1 MKNLLT
7 FEDLTG
13 KRRLRSFVKVAIGAF
28 VLIVAIGVVNTVN
41 RNRMMN
47 QIFAEPRPVSA
58 EALPTTEVVVEQP
71 VVEECPTD
79 PADWTMSDNP
89 VAPGSNLKKLS
100 TECVYNEL
108 EKTAAWVYATTAF
121 GYTRTEAAA
130 MLGLQNPQIMYFP
143 DGLINVLT
151 DYKDEPQPVSLV
163 MAVNH
168 PDLAEWRVNAN
179 GEPGDLSLTFNGC
192 FRTSSVSGGEV
203 TNWGNGYSVVCQ
215 FFADYQTQY
224 VVSNI
229 NGSIVTSDSVRSTRR
244 TTWFGYSGFG
254 SWTWLGI
261 AKEWD
266 VDLSQISSRDNK
278 ATLDASVMAEKYGIT
293 ALPLPQSWRTFTGQ
307 EFANA
312 FLAELNGGQ

>member
-1 MKNLLT
+1 MKNLFT
-7 FEDLTG
+7 FEDMTG

-28 VLIVAIGVVNTVN
+28 VLIVAVGVVNTIN

-79 PADWTMSDNP
+79 PADWTFTENP
-89 VAPGSNLKKLS
+89 SAPGSNLRKLS

-108 EKTAAWVYATTAF
+108 EKTAAWVYATTVF
-121 GYTRTEAAA
+121 GHTRTEAATV
-130 MLGLQNPQIMYFP
+130 LGLQNPQIMYFP
-143 DGLINVLT
+143 DGLIKVLT
-151 DYKDEPQPVSLV
+151 DYKDEPQQVPLV

-192 FRTSSVSGGEV
+192 FNTSSVNGGEV
-203 TNWGNGYSVVCQ
+203 TNWGNGYSVICQ

-224 VVSNI
+224 VVSGI
-229 NGSIVTSDSVRSTRR
+229 NGRIVTSDSARSIRR
-244 TTWFGYSGFG
+244 TTWFGYSGSG
-254 SWTWLGI
+254 SWTWLGT

-266 VDLSQISSRDNK
+266 VDLSQVSSRGK
-278 ATLDASVMAEKYGIT
+278 ATLDASVMAEKYGVT
-293 ALPLPQSWRTFTGQ
+293 ALPLPQDWKTSTGQ

-312 FLAELNGGQ
+312 FLSELNGGQ